1 MFDLDEITRD
11 TIRRL
16 NSYLAQL
23 VKTLLRDKANLAR
36 LEAENWDQ
44 VATELSPLKDD
55 IRLLTRVANGD
66 FPGDLADENL
76 IEDVE
81 NAIDS
86 VCSRLFLS
94 PGSLHHVV
102 IPPAF
107 WNTPLGQVIRHCQ
120 VWLRG
125 DDLIT
130 YTEAAE
136 LLWPDDDIQAA
147 RMRIKRLVERGMLS
161 SYTEPR
167 ENNPQ
172 RNARVS
178 RAEVLEQLDEGSD
191 E

>member
-1 MFDLDEITRD
+1 MFDPDEITQD
-11 TIRRL
+11 VIRQL
-16 NSYLAQL
+16 NSHLAQL
-23 VKTLLRDKANLAR
+23 VKTLLRDKANLVR
-36 LEAENWDQ
+36 LATENWDQ
-44 VATELSPLKDD
+44 VAAELSPLKGE

-86 VCSRLFLS
+86 VCSRLFLT
-94 PGSLHHVV
+94 PGSPYQLA
-102 IPPAF
+102 IPAAF
-107 WNTPLGQVIRHCQ
+107 WDTSLGQVIRHCQ

-147 RMRIKRLVERGMLS
+147 RMRIKRLVERGVLS

-178 RAEVLEQLDEGSD
+178 RAEVLEQLDGDTD